1 MGNPSAT
8 EAMNGAI
15 ERARALL
22 FPARLEKW
30 LALGFIAFLAGLGE
44 SGGSY
49 SFRWP
54 FPGGSPPSGSP
65 KSTAPEKIFGESWR
79 DALAWAGEHT
89 GLVIALGSGM
99 LLLGVALAV
108 LLIWLSSRG
117 KLMFVESVI
126 HDRYQVKEPWERLRE
141 PAWAIFKFRL
151 ILGIIGLSVV
161 TIALGSGAAIAL
173 DELKTGDFGTK
184 SIAGGLVAG
193 GILFLTAFPLAL
205 VSMLLD
211 DFVIPLFYLRGGTLR
226 SAWALVQSQ
235 MIANNTGPLVL
246 FYLLKMLM
254 GVGFALLATMT
265 ACVTCCVAA
274 LPYVSSVVLLPAHVF
289 FRSYSLLFLQQL
301 GERVFPDRA
310 PPPAWPDYPQ
320 RFGS

>member
-151 ILGIIGLSVV
+151 ILGIIGLSAAVKWV
-161 TIALGSGAAIAL
+161 ADKTVESLAAHDLDLARSWVIGCGA
-173 DELKTGDFGTK
+173 DEIEAGARAGCNTVYVGDPDDGVDR
-184 SIAGGLVAG
+184 SLPDLVAHD
-193 GILFLTAFPLAL
+193 
-205 VSMLLD
+205 LLD
-211 DFVIPLFYLRGGTLR
+211 AAGKIMGSEPFSGGKGDR
-226 SAWALVQSQ
+226 SADPRDAWQQVQSARLAQ
-235 MIANNTGPLVL
+235 CLGP
-246 FYLLKMLM
+246 F
-254 GVGFALLATMT
+254 
-265 ACVTCCVAA
+265 
-274 LPYVSSVVLLPAHVF
+274 PQVVR
-289 FRSYSLLFLQQL
+289 RSR
-301 GERVFPDRA
+301 EDRL
-310 PPPAWPDYPQ
+310 
-320 RFGS
+320 